1 MKKSIVLFSL
11 TISFFCFSQQV
22 QYASKVIKF
31 SSDLGGKQNG
41 IKRILGK
48 PDAFPQGGASANAW
62 TPKKALDGRQ
72 LVEVGFEK
80 PQTVK
85 QVAIFE
91 NLNAGCVTRIWIDTG
106 SGKYELVWSRKIN
119 YKTPYYKTTLST
131 DRSYYFK
138 RKRRK
143 VQDAPDVYNPG
154 IENAILENAVSS
166 VVAVKVE
173 FSFALLPGEKQ
184 IDAIGIS
191 DSETPL
197 IAIINTTP
205 KLENLPNS
213 QEIETGN
220 LQPQNPVL
228 TQDKSKLLFTTKV
241 NEVEKIYSMTKK
253 ASGYWSNPQEED
265 AALNANANYNYIEAF
280 TNNFILKGG
289 VEHAIGTGESGYEF
303 LKYNNGKYESL
314 GKLIITAYSNY
325 DDTSDATITS
335 DRKTILMG
343 IESDMTQGG
352 TDIYFTNKKE
362 DGSYSFLTNAGKTIN
377 SAADEGMPFLL
388 SDTKT
393 LLFCSNGFS
402 SFGNYDIYCTQR
414 LDDTWKKWS
423 EPLNLGSKINSA
435 EFDGAPFYDETSE
448 MLYYTTFIGEK
459 SVLKYIKI
467 PKNYFEIKQ

>member
-1 MKKSIVLFSL
+1 MKKSIVLFCL
-11 TISFFCFSQQV
+11 TVSFFSFSQQV

-62 TPKKALDGRQ
+62 TPKNSLDGRQ
-72 LVEVGFEK
+72 LIEVGFEK

-91 NLNAGCVTRIWIDTG
+91 NLNAGCVTRIWTDSG

-119 YKTPYYKTTLST
+119 YKTPFYKNTLTT

-143 VQDAPDVYNPG
+143 VQEAPEIFNPG
-154 IENAILENAVSS
+154 IENALLENAVSG

-191 DSETPL
+191 DSDTP
-197 IAIINTTP
+197 IVATISTTP
-205 KLENLPNS
+205 ELENLPNS
-213 QEIETGN
+213 QEIKTGS
-220 LQPQNPVL
+220 LQPQNPIL
-228 TQDKSKLLFTTKV
+228 TQDKSKLLFTTTV
-241 NEVEKIYSMTKK
+241 NEVEKIYYMAKN
-253 ASGYWSNPQEED
+253 AAGNWSNPQEED
-265 AALNANANYNYIEAF
+265 AALNANLNYNYIEAY
-280 TNNFILKGG
+280 TDNFILKGRL
-289 VEHAIGTGESGYEF
+289 EHAIGTGESGYEF
-303 LKYNNGKYESL
+303 LKYTNGKYESL
-314 GKLIITAYSNY
+314 GKLMITAYSNY
-325 DDTSDATITS
+325 DDTSDATITANG
-335 DRKTILMG
+335 KTILMG
-343 IESDMTQGG
+343 LESDMTQGG
-352 TDIYFTNKKE
+352 SDIYFTNKKD
-362 DGSYSFLTNAGKTIN
+362 DGNYSFLTNAGKIIN

-402 SFGNYDIYCTQR
+402 SFGNYDIYVTHR

-423 EPLNLGSKINSA
+423 EPVNLGSKVNSA
-435 EFDGAPFYDETSE
+435 EYDGSPFYDEISE
-448 MLYYTTFIGEK
+448 ILYYTTFTGDK
-459 SVLKYIKI
+459 SFLKYVKI
-467 PKNYFEIKQ
+467 PKNYFDIKQ